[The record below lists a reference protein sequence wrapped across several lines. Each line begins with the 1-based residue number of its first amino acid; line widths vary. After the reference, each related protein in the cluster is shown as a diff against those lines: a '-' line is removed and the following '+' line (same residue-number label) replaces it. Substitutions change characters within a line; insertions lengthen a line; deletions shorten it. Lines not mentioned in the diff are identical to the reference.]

1 MALYQVLPFASHC
14 IHGYDMAAAT
24 VWQLL
29 FVDDEPDIYL
39 QVQEFLEGETIPPD
53 DQMRVEILNN
63 FGDALNE
70 LEVRCFDLLI
80 LNVRLGPYTES

>member
-1 MALYQVLPFASHC
+1 
-14 IHGYDMAAAT
+14 MAAAT

-29 FVDDEPDIYL
+29 FVDDEPDICL

-53 DQMRVEILNN
+53 DQMRVETLNN

-70 LEVRCFDLLI
+70 LEVRRFDLLI
-80 LNVRLGPYTES
+80 LDVRLGPYSES